1 MSNEKQI
8 ANQTNQIN
16 QTNLSSSVQ
25 EDEGNL
31 ADYWQVR
38 WKRRRT
44 IASLS
49 GAAVLTAMVVSFLMP
64 KLHSSSTSILPQL
77 ESRESG
83 ALGSLLAAS
92 GAGAGG
98 IVQGLGISLPGMP
111 ATPTDIFTAMLK
123 SRIMADEIMKQF
135 DLMKLY
141 KAKTMKDARKDLE
154 SDTKITVS
162 KEKVIKITV
171 EAESPQLASDIAN
184 FYASNLDRLNRT
196 LNVTKSGQNRVFI
209 EKRLVENKVNL
220 AKAEEV
226 MKEFQ
231 TKNKAVQLEAQGK
244 AAIEAAAMMQAQI
257 SANEVQVQVMES
269 YLTPDNP
276 DVVRVRSNL
285 GELRKQLALLE
296 SGKGGQGQLLG
307 ERMHPAFITV
317 PSLVLEYARLLR
329 EVKVQE
335 ALYTMLTSQYEQA
348 KIAEARDT
356 PSVQVLDS
364 GVPAEKKSKPMVGL
378 NMLIA
383 GVLALFLGIFLAFFL
398 EYLERMKRE
407 VNERSNSE
415 NSGHSSSVDIRP
427 IEVEEEAKV

>member
-1 MSNEKQI
+1 MDAMTQ
-8 ANQTNQIN
+8 QTQ
-16 QTNLSSSVQ
+16 VP
-25 EDEGNL
+25 EDEVNL
-31 ADYWQVR
+31 LDYWRVIS
-38 WKRRRT
+38 KRRRL
-44 IASLS
+44 IGGLIVS
-49 GAAVLTAMVVSFLMP
+49 AVLTALVVSLLMP
-64 KLHSSSTSILPQL
+64 KIYESTATLLPSL
-77 ESRESG
+77 ESKEGSG
-83 ALGSLLAAS
+83 LGALLAAT
-92 GAGAGG
+92 AAGG
-98 IVQGLGISLPGMP
+98 AAQSLGISLPGAP
-111 ATPTDIFTAMLK
+111 ATPTDIFVAMLK
-123 SRIMADEIMKQF
+123 SRIMADEIIKQF

-154 SDTKITVS
+154 SDTKISVS

-269 YLTPDNP
+269 YLTQDNP
-276 DVVRVRSNL
+276 DVVRVRFNL
-285 GELRKQLALLE
+285 GELRKQLVLLE
-296 SGKGGQGQLLG
+296 SGKGGRGQLPG

-335 ALYTMLTSQYEQA
+335 TLYSLLTSQNEQA

-356 PSVQVLDS
+356 PTVQVLDPAI
-364 GVPAEKKSKPMVGL
+364 PAEKKSKPSIRL

-398 EYLERMKRE
+398 EYLERIRSRE
-407 VNERSNSE
+407 ALGVRREAPGER
-415 NSGHSSSVDIRP
+415 P
-427 IEVEEEAKV
+427 